1 MATDTAVLLDLLREA
16 GEEAVTLDELAVAGV
31 RDPARALHALEEA
44 GHAVQRLHDNRFT
57 CVRLAPATERAAR
70 AAARIVPP
78 AGRLAPAGPPLPAPR
93 AATVEGHP
101 RIPAAGVVGGLA
113 LLAVVAAGARRSA
126 R

>member
-44 GHAVQRLHDNRFT
+44 GHAVQRVHDNRFT
-57 CVRLAPATERAAR
+57 CVRLAPPGER
-70 AAARIVPP
+70 
-78 AGRLAPAGPPLPAPR
+78 LPAPR
-93 AATVEGHP
+93 ATTVADRP
-101 RIPAAGVVGGLA
+101 RIPAAGVLGGIA